1 MHPDPSDIDPR
12 LVPHLGTAEAIAR
25 LLHPHAEVVVHDAA
39 KNCIAAIFNS
49 TTGRRVGDP
58 SGIEDLEGLASG
70 SRVNGPYR
78 KRTLGEGEVKYVSSV
93 LADESG
99 ETVGLLCINFDVTA
113 LRGFLESGLRFLDA
127 VESSESFDALFDD
140 DWHARIDSFVRQ
152 YLEDR
157 LLNLDR
163 LDREQRLALV
173 EALRDA
179 GAFQAKASAN
189 YVANVLR
196 VSRSTVYNDLAKL
209 EKTQETATED

>member
-1 MHPDPSDIDPR
+1 MPSETPDVDPR

-25 LLHPHAEVVVHDAA
+25 LLHPHAEVVIHDAA

-49 TTGRRVGDP
+49 STGRRVGDP

-78 KRTLGEGEVKYVSSV
+78 KRTLGDGEVKYVSTV
-93 LADESG
+93 LTDPAG
-99 ETVGLLCINFDVTA
+99 ETIGLLCINFDVTT
-113 LRGFLESGLRFLDA
+113 LRGLLESGLRFLDA

-140 DWHARIDSFVRQ
+140 DWQARIDAFVRQ

-157 LLNLDR
+157 LLNRDSLDR
-163 LDREQRLALV
+163 AQRLALV

-209 EKTQETATED
+209 EKSPATQA

>member
-1 MHPDPSDIDPR
+1 MPSETPDVDPR

-25 LLHPHAEVVVHDAA
+25 LLHPHAEVVIHDAA

-49 TTGRRVGDP
+49 STGRRVGDP

-78 KRTLGEGEVKYVSSV
+78 KRTLGDGEVKYVSTV
-93 LADESG
+93 LTDPGG
-99 ETVGLLCINFDVTA
+99 ETIGLLCINFDVTT
-113 LRGFLESGLRFLDA
+113 LRGLLESGLRFLDA

-140 DWHARIDSFVRQ
+140 DWQARIDAFVRQ

-157 LLNLDR
+157 LLNRDSLDR
-163 LDREQRLALV
+163 DQRLALV

-209 EKTQETATED
+209 EKSPATQT